1 MERPIN
7 LDDRYQSSNSPS
19 SLTPAQEKFLQKLRE
34 IAKLPDK
41 TGKGKKEKRLAAAS
55 GVAKTLLELLPDT
68 PSLAIIYA
76 ELKEANK
83 ETISQIRELFDFKL
97 HV

>member
-1 MERPIN
+1 M
-7 LDDRYQSSNSPS
+7 
-19 SLTPAQEKFLQKLRE
+19 TPAQEKFLQKLRE

-41 TGKGKKEKRLAAAS
+41 SGKSKKEKRLASAA
-55 GVAKTLLELLPDT
+55 GLAKTLIELLPDN
-68 PSLAIIYA
+68 PELATIYA